1 MEDEKYELVF
11 APLFQKII
19 GRLKRKNP
27 DLARAIM
34 LHFPKLER
42 DPELGRPLRHSLRN
56 YRRIHVEGSF
66 ILLYEIQSSIVVLV
80 DFDHHD
86 RIYEKYS

>member
-11 APLFQKII
+11 APLFQKVI
-19 GRLKRKNP
+19 GRLKRKDP

-34 LHFPKLER
+34 SHFPKLER
-42 DPELGRPLRHSLRN
+42 NPELGKTLRHSLRD

-66 ILLYEIQSSIVVLV
+66 VLLYEIQSSIVVLV
-80 DFDHHD
+80 DFDRHD
-86 RIYEKYS
+86 RVYEKYS

>member
-1 MEDEKYELVF
+1 MGDEKYELVF

-19 GRLKRKNP
+19 GRLKRKDP
-27 DLARAIM
+27 DLARAITS
-34 LHFPKLER
+34 HFPKLER
-42 DPELGRPLRHSLRN
+42 DPGLGKPLRHSLRN
-56 YRRIHVEGSF
+56 YRRIHIEGSF
-66 ILLYEIQSSIVVLV
+66 VLLYEIQSPIVVLV